1 MNGKQLGLLLGL
13 LVLLGGAGLLVEHN
27 RNQGASAIA
36 PGAGG
41 KLLGE
46 NFPVNDVCRI
56 TIKQGTNEVNL
67 AKRGEQ
73 ELWRVQERNDYP
85 ANFSVI
91 SDFLLKAKDLKIV
104 ENDVVTPADL
114 PELQLAAGQG
124 TNAGVT
130 VDLKD
135 KDGKTIRSVILG
147 KTHLGKAAQ
156 RSVDG
161 GNGGLPNGRYVM
173 LAGDA
178 QHVLLVADALSEIEP
193 KAETWLNKDFFK
205 VERQKA
211 VAVSYPDATNSWK
224 ISRDEE
230 SGTWKFLDPAP
241 GEQPD
246 TNKLTGV
253 STPFTSPT
261 FDDVLTVNNRPEDT
275 GLDKPTVVTVDTFD
289 DITYLVKVGKKTG
302 DDYPL
307 TIAVTANFPKERTS
321 LPGEKPED
329 KDKAD
334 KAWQDRQKQLD
345 QQFKA
350 AKAFENWVYLVPTWN
365 LDMTLKDRK
374 DLMED
379 KKDEAK
385 PGDTSDASL
394 KQDNALPTL
403 TVPVK

>member
-13 LVLLGGAGLLVEHN
+13 LILLGGAGLLVEHN
-27 RNQGASAIA
+27 RNQGSTNA

-46 NFPVNDVCRI
+46 NFPVNDVWHI
-56 TIKQGTNEVNL
+56 TIKQGTNELNL
-67 AKRGEQ
+67 VKEGEQ
-73 ELWRVQERNDYP
+73 DLWRVQERKDYP
-85 ANFSVI
+85 ANFSQI
-91 SDFLLKAKDLKIV
+91 SDLLLKAKDLKIV
-104 ENDVVTPADL
+104 ESDEVTAADL

-124 TNAGVT
+124 TNASVT
-130 VDLKD
+130 LDLKD
-135 KDGKTIRSVILG
+135 KDGKIIRSVILG
-147 KTHLGKAAQ
+147 KPHVGKSAQ
-156 RSVDG
+156 RAPDGSSSVF
-161 GNGGLPNGRYVM
+161 PNGRYVM

-193 KAETWLNKDFFK
+193 KAESWLNKDFFK
-205 VERQKA
+205 VERPKA

-230 SGTWKFLDPAP
+230 SGTWKFLDPAA
-241 GEQPD
+241 GERPD
-246 TNKLTGV
+246 TNKLAGV
-253 STPFTSPT
+253 SSPFMSPS
-261 FDDVLTVNNRPEDT
+261 FDDVLTANNSPEAT

-289 DITYLVKVGKKTG
+289 DMTYVVKIGKKTG

-307 TIAVTANFPKERTS
+307 TISVTANFPKERAT

-345 QQFKA
+345 QLFKDA
-350 AKAFENWVYLVPTWN
+350 TAFENWVYLVPTWN
-365 LDMTLKDRK
+365 LDTTLKDRK

-379 KKDEAK
+379 KKDESK
-385 PGDTSDASL
+385 PADSSSAAPDTKDL
-394 KQDNALPTL
+394 TLPAPAEMT
-403 TVPVK
+403 K